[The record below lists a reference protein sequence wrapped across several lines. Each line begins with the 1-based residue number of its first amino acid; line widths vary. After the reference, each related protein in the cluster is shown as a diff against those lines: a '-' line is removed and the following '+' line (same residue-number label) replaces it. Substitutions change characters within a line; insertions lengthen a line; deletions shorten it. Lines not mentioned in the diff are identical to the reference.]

1 MMKTDI
7 TEKIRSALKSRNPRI
22 IDNRSGGLIHAAVLI
37 PIFEATDGYRILFT
51 ERTHEVE
58 HHKGQISFPGGA
70 VEPDDRNFE
79 ETALRE
85 SFEEVGLLQDDVK
98 VLGRLDDELTVA
110 SNFIIHPF
118 VGKIPYPYDFEINR
132 CEVERIISVPL
143 DFFFEGNSDRHLSS
157 IEFETFTYR
166 GPAYRYDDVT
176 IWGAT
181 AIIMSK
187 FIRVVIKNKSLP
199 ENLL

>member
-1 MMKTDI
+1 MDI
-7 TEKIRSALKSRNPRI
+7 TGKIKSAINSRNPHI
-22 IDNRSGGLIHAAVLI
+22 IDNRSRSLIHAAVLI
-37 PIFEATDGYRILFT
+37 PIFKSNDGYEVLFT
-51 ERTHEVE
+51 ERTHKVE

-70 VEPDDRNFE
+70 VEPDDKDYE

-85 SFEEVGLLQDDVK
+85 SFEEVGLLQEDVK

-110 SNFIIHPF
+110 SSFIVHPF
-118 VGKIPYPYDFEINR
+118 VGKIPHPYDFEINP
-132 CEVERIISVPL
+132 CEVKRIISVPL
-143 DFFFEGNSDRHLSS
+143 DLFFEKNSDLHPPS

-181 AIIMSK
+181 AIIMNK
-187 FIRVVIKNKSLP
+187 FVSLVERNKSLP
-199 ENLL
+199 EKNE

>member
-1 MMKTDI
+1 MKMNI
-7 TEKIRSALKSRNPRI
+7 TQKIQSALKRRNPHI
-22 IDNRSGGLIHAAVLI
+22 IDNQSASLIHAAVLI
-37 PIFEATDGYRILFT
+37 PIFESENGYEILFT
-51 ERTHEVE
+51 ERTHKVE

-70 VEPDDRNFE
+70 VEPGDKNFE

-85 SFEEVGLLQDDVK
+85 SLEEVGLLQDDVT

-110 SNFIIHPF
+110 SSFIVHPF
-118 VGKIPYPYDFEINR
+118 VGQIPYPYDFEINN

-143 DFFFEGNSDRHLSS
+143 DLFLKENSDLHPAS

-166 GPAYRYDDVT
+166 GPAYRYGDVI

-181 AIIMSK
+181 AKIMSK
-187 FIRVVIKNKSLP
+187 FMSLLERNKSLP
-199 ENLL
+199 E